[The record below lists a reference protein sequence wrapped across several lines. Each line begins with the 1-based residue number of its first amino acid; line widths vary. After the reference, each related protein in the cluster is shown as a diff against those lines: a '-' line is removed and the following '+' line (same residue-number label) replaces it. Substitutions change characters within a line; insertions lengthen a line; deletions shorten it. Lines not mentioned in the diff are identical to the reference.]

1 MADNKPSDERNGSF
15 LDSMWCCKVC
25 DGEIPDGHTD
35 NCDIWKL
42 EKKHRD
48 FLANEYNAV
57 LTERDELEKANREW
71 ALSDAKTRSGWF
83 IQRVAELEA
92 ENARLNM
99 EMVAYR
105 EKLTPGDAKA
115 MVAVI
120 NALYEA
126 KRSQSD
132 AFDEQQP

>member
-1 MADNKPSDERNGSF
+1 MK
-15 LDSMWCCKVC
+15 WCCKVC
-25 DGEIPDGHTD
+25 DGEIPDGHTE

-83 IQRVAELEA
+83 IQRVAELQEGLRA
-92 ENARLNM
+92 IGGWALASGNM
-99 EMVAYR
+99 ETYR
-105 EKLTPGDAKA
+105 KVKSLLPADFA
-115 MVAVI
+115 
-120 NALYEA
+120 
-126 KRSQSD
+126 SD
-132 AFDEQQP
+132 AGGKP